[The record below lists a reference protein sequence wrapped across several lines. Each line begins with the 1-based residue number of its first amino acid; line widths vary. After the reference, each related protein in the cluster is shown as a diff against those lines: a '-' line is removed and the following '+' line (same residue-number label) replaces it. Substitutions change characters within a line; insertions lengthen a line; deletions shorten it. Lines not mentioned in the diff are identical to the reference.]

1 MIPQIGVYAACA
13 VALLLG
19 STTSLLAADD
29 SMKPAPVV
37 DSATL
42 PPAIGEIEPMVVPV
56 KDEEGIYH
64 QAWFPQSFL
73 DLKDDFAE
81 AKAAGKRFAVLF
93 EQRGCI
99 YCVKMHKEVLAQRY
113 INDYVRKNFHIVQM
127 DLWGAREATDF
138 DGKALTEK
146 KLADRWGV
154 LFTPTIV
161 FFKDDVSIDG
171 KAWGRDLE
179 VARMSLGMGPGTFY
193 DMFVWINERIYNKN
207 KNFQRFHLQRYHE
220 RETLRAA
227 GKDDKATKT
236 N

>member
-1 MIPQIGVYAACA
+1 MIPQIGVLAACA
-13 VALLLG
+13 VGLLFASAEDG
-19 STTSLLAADD
+19 LAADQ

-37 DSATL
+37 DSSTL
-42 PPAIGEIEPMVVPV
+42 PPAIGKSEPMVAPV

-81 AKAAGKRFAVLF
+81 AKASGKRFAVLF

-99 YCVKMHKEVLAQRY
+99 YCVKMHKEVLALRY

-146 KLADRWGV
+146 KLAERWGV

-161 FFKDDVSIDG
+161 FFKGGVPTDG
-171 KAWGRDLE
+171 KTWGRDLE
-179 VARMSLGMGPGTFY
+179 VARMSLGIGPGTFY
-193 DMFVWINERIYNKN
+193 DMFVWINEGIYTKN

-227 GKDDKATKT
+227 GKEDQATKT

>member
-1 MIPQIGVYAACA
+1 MTSIFSSTICAAGLCLGLIGSA
-13 VALLLG
+13 
-19 STTSLLAADD
+19 LAADP
-29 SMKPAPVV
+29 SKIPAPVV

-42 PPAIGEIEPMVVPV
+42 PPAMGAIEPKVEPV

-64 QAWFPQSFL
+64 QKWFPQSFL
-73 DLKDDFAE
+73 DLRDDFAE

-99 YCVKMHKEVLAQRY
+99 YCVKMHKEVLAERY

-161 FFKDDVSIDG
+161 FFKEDVSG
-171 KAWGRDLE
+171 KPKGWGRDLE

-193 DMFVWINERIYNKN
+193 DMFVWIKERVYAKN
-207 KNFQRFHLQRYHE
+207 ANFQRFHLQRYHE
-220 RETLRAA
+220 RERLRAA
-227 GKDDKATKT
+227 EKENSSTKT